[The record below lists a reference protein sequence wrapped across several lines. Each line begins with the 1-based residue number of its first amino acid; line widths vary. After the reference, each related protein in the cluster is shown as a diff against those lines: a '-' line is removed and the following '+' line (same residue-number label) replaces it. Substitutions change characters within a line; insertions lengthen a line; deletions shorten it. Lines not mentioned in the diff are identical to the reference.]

1 MTQPR
6 APLVRWTA
14 LRDKKAAL
22 KEVSE
27 SFLIHRHD
35 LSQATQDNYRLQFRL
50 YDSWVAA
57 QLGRPTRVEDVEP
70 GIVNAYLD
78 HRRTTVSA
86 QTAHSAWKAL
96 RSLATFLA
104 ERRIQSDHGA
114 SVLEHIRAPRI
125 KDEPRRALTDEELL
139 RLLAAAGDG
148 ETGHRDRAIVMTL
161 LVCGIRRGELCG
173 LRLGDVDL
181 AERRLH
187 VRAATSKSGEA
198 RDVTLHLEAGKE
210 LDVYIN
216 DVRTG
221 DVDPD
226 APLFTDTAGN
236 ALTGNAV
243 RKLFDRL
250 KVATGIDDL
259 CAHMLRHTWATNY
272 HRSASGSRFDLQ
284 TEGGWRTGRMVER
297 YTKSRPFEER
307 RRGPSPLTAFRE
319 ATKGKRPAGKRP
331 VQQGSGLTENR
342 TATRANIH
350 AAV

>member
-1 MTQPR
+1 MSRPR
-6 APLVRWTA
+6 ANLVRWTA

-22 KEVSE
+22 KEVTE

-35 LSQATQDNYRLQFRL
+35 LSQATQDNYRLQYRL
-50 YDSWVAA
+50 FDTWVAA
-57 QLGRPTRVEDVEP
+57 QLDRDTRVEDVEP

-78 HRRTTVSA
+78 HRRTAVSA
-86 QTAHSAWKAL
+86 QSAHSAWKAL
-96 RSLATFLA
+96 RSLANFLA
-104 ERRIQSDHGA
+104 ERRILSDHGA
-114 SVLEHIRAPRI
+114 NVLEDVRAPRI
-125 KDEPRRALTDEELL
+125 KDEPRRALSDDELL
-139 RLLAAAGDG
+139 RLLGAAGDG
-148 ETGHRDRAIVMTL
+148 ETGHRDRTIVMTL

-173 LRLGDVDL
+173 LRLGDIDL
-181 AERRLH
+181 RERRLH
-187 VRAATSKSGEA
+187 VRAATSKSGET
-198 RDVTLHLEAGKE
+198 RDVTLHLDAAKE

-226 APLFTDTAGN
+226 APLFTDSSGR

-250 KVATGIDDL
+250 KTATGIDDL

-284 TEGGWRTGRMVER
+284 AEGGWRTGRMVER

-319 ATKGKRPAGKRP
+319 ATKGKRPAGRRP
-331 VQQGSGLTENR
+331 VQQGSGHGETR
-342 TATRANIH
+342 TSTRANIH
-350 AAV
+350 AVV

>member
-1 MTQPR
+1 MKPR
-6 APLVRWTA
+6 AQLLRWSA
-14 LRDKKAAL
+14 LRDKKADL
-22 KEVSE
+22 KEVTE

-35 LSQATQDNYRLQFRL
+35 LSPATQDNYRLQFRL
-50 YDSWVAA
+50 YEGWVAA
-57 QLGRPTRVEDVEP
+57 QLRRATRVEDVEP
-70 GIVNAYLD
+70 GIVNAYLE

-86 QTAHSAWKAL
+86 QSAHAAWKAL

-104 ERRIQSDHGA
+104 ERRILSDRGA
-114 SVLEHIRAPRI
+114 SVLQHIRAPRI
-125 KDEPRRALTDEELL
+125 KDEPRRALSDDELL
-139 RLLAAAGDG
+139 RLLAHAGDG

-181 AERRLH
+181 RERRLH
-187 VRAATSKSGEA
+187 VQAATSKSGEA
-198 RDVTLHLEAGKE
+198 RDVTLHLEAAKE

-216 DVRTG
+216 DVRKG
-221 DVDPD
+221 EVDAD
-226 APLFTDTAGN
+226 APLFTDHSGN
-236 ALTGNAV
+236 AITGNAI

-319 ATKGKRPAGKRP
+319 ATKGKRPEGKRP
-331 VQQGSGLTENR
+331 PQKESGLSAIR
-342 TATRANIH
+342 TA
-350 AAV
+350 

>member
-1 MTQPR
+1 MTAGSR
-6 APLVRWTA
+6 RSSA
-14 LRDKKAAL
+14 
-22 KEVSE
+22 
-27 SFLIHRHD
+27 
-35 LSQATQDNYRLQFRL
+35 
-50 YDSWVAA
+50 
-57 QLGRPTRVEDVEP
+57 RPTRVEDVEP

-78 HRRTTVSA
+78 RRTAVSA

-104 ERRIQSDHGA
+104 ERRIQTDHGA
-114 SVLEHIRAPRI
+114 SVLEHVRAPRI

-181 AERRLH
+181 KERRLH

-210 LDVYIN
+210 LDVYIS
-216 DVRTG
+216 DVRIG
-221 DVDPD
+221 DLDPD
-226 APLFTDTAGN
+226 APLFTDTSGD

-284 TEGGWRTGRMVER
+284 AEGGWRTGRMVER

-307 RRGPSPLTAFRE
+307 RRGPSPLTASRAAIAE
-319 ATKGKRPAGKRP
+319 KRPSEKGPSQQRGGLYGKRIA
-331 VQQGSGLTENR
+331 
-342 TATRANIH
+342 
-350 AAV
+350 

>member
-1 MTQPR
+1 MKTR
-6 APLVRWTA
+6 AQLVRWSA

-22 KEVSE
+22 KEVTE

-35 LSQATQDNYRLQFRL
+35 LSPATQDNYRLQFRL
-50 YDSWVAA
+50 YDTWVAA
-57 QLGRPTRVEDVEP
+57 QLGRATRVEDVEP

-78 HRRTTVSA
+78 HRRVTVSA
-86 QTAHSAWKAL
+86 QSAHSAWKAL

-104 ERRIQSDHGA
+104 ERRITSDRGA
-114 SVLEHIRAPRI
+114 SVLQHIRAPRI
-125 KDEPRRALTDEELL
+125 KDEPRRALSDDELL
-139 RLLAAAGDG
+139 RLLAYAGEG
-148 ETGHRDRAIVMTL
+148 ETGHRDRTIVMTL

-181 AERRLH
+181 RERRLH
-187 VRAATSKSGEA
+187 VRAATSKSGAA
-198 RDVTLHLEAGKE
+198 RDVTLHLEAAKE

-216 DVRTG
+216 DVRRG
-221 DVDPD
+221 EVDAD
-226 APLFTDTAGN
+226 APLFTDASGN

-250 KVATGIDDL
+250 KRSTGIDDL

-319 ATKGKRPAGKRP
+319 ATKGKRPEGKRP
-331 VQQGSGLTENR
+331 TQQGSGLTETR

-350 AAV
+350 AVV